1 VLIMRVKFDVFIKA
15 LEEKHLTLM
24 EFSNKSQTI
33 PRALVLYLSGKPI
46 TFDKKRFMWA
56 EVLGVKHDD
65 LFY

>member
-1 VLIMRVKFDVFIKA
+1 MRVKFDVFIKA
-15 LEEKHLTLM
+15 LEEKNITLM
-24 EFSNKSQTI
+24 EFSNRAQTI

-56 EVLGVKHDD
+56 DVLGVKHDD

>member
-1 VLIMRVKFDVFIKA
+1 MRVKFDVFIKA
-15 LEEKHLTLM
+15 LEGKHLTLM
-24 EFSNKSQTI
+24 EFSNKAQTI
-33 PRALVLYLSGKPI
+33 PRALVLYLSGKPS

>member
-1 VLIMRVKFDVFIKA
+1 MRVKFDVFIKA

>member
-1 VLIMRVKFDVFIKA
+1 MRVKFDVFIRA
-15 LEEKHLTLM
+15 LEAKKLTLM

-56 EVLGVKHDD
+56 DVLGVKHDE

>member
-1 VLIMRVKFDVFIKA
+1 MRVKFDVFIRA

-24 EFSNKSQTI
+24 EFSNKAQTI
-33 PRALVLYLSGKPI
+33 PRVLVLYLSGKPI

>member
-1 VLIMRVKFDVFIKA
+1 MRVKFDVFIRA
-15 LEEKHLTLM
+15 LEEKKLTLM

-46 TFDKKRFMWA
+46 TFDKKRFIWA
-56 EVLGVKHDD
+56 ELLGVKHDE

>member
-1 VLIMRVKFDVFIKA
+1 MRVKFDVFIKA

-24 EFSNKSQTI
+24 EFSNRAQTI

>member
-1 VLIMRVKFDVFIKA
+1 MRVKFDTFIKA

-24 EFSNKSQTI
+24 EFSNKAQTI